1 MTLRDFPG
9 SVRQAIRSRLE
20 EGFPDVGC
28 AAGLAGMSVR
38 TLQRRLTEEGTSYS
52 RLVDEVR
59 LGMAVRKVVAPG
71 TKLIEIAFD
80 LGYSD
85 PAHFTRAFRRW
96 TGVAP
101 REFRR
106 QRTLAPRRAPSY
118 PSPVTLGPGFD
129 SKEGI

>member
-1 MTLRDFPG
+1 MTTLSDFPV
-9 SVRQAIRSRLE
+9 SLRQAIRLRLE
-20 EGFPDVGC
+20 EGFPDLGR
-28 AAGLAGMSVR
+28 AAGMAGMSVR
-38 TLQRRLTEEGTSYS
+38 TLQRRLADEGTSYS

-59 LGMAVRKVVAPG
+59 FGMALRRLGAPD

-106 QRTLAPRRAPSY
+106 RRTRSQA
-118 PSPVTLGPGFD
+118 
-129 SKEGI
+129 